1 MIDLLRQ
8 FDLFEGLSDET
19 LRPLAETGR
28 EMELAT
34 GETMV
39 GSTEPVE
46 NFWLLLEGR
55 IEFVRDGIV
64 VSVLEAPSYAGAS
77 PLLTGDP
84 TAPVGR
90 AVTPMRGVRFSGVE
104 FQALMAREFELVRR
118 VARLMRPIFERAAGA
133 ANMQERLAALGQLAA
148 GLAHELNNPAAAA
161 RRSAH
166 ELETTFQTLHN
177 AVDSFVNSGVEREQ
191 AAELVQ
197 LQREAMERAETA
209 VPLDVLTRSDRED
222 ALAEK
227 LEACGLDGY
236 ALAGPLVDACIDGAW
251 LERVVAAAGPGLPAA
266 LAWVVASLES
276 RNLVRELHDSTAR
289 ISELVAAVKE
299 YAYMDRDDVGE
310 VDVHEGLETTLRIL
324 AHRLKE
330 GEVHVERLYDP
341 DLPRVRAHG
350 SQLNQ
355 VWTNLIVNA
364 LDALDGH
371 GTIQLRTCRVDGQ
384 VLVEVVDDGPGI
396 PRELQRRIFEPFFTT
411 KDVGKGTGMGL
422 DITRRIIVE
431 GHHGDLRVDS
441 QPGRTRFQ
449 VRLPLDAAL

>member
-1 MIDLLRQ
+1 MIELLRQ

-19 LRPLAETGR
+19 LRPLAETGD
-28 EMELAT
+28 EVELAT
-34 GETMV
+34 GEPLIGPTD
-39 GSTEPVE
+39 PVA
-46 NFWLLLEGR
+46 NFWLLVEGR
-55 IEFVRDGIV
+55 VEFVRDGVV
-64 VSVLEAPSYAGAS
+64 VSVLEAPTYIGAS

-84 TAPVGR
+84 TGAVGR
-90 AVTPMRGVRFSGVE
+90 AVTPTRGVRFSGTE
-104 FQALMAREFELVRR
+104 FEALMAREFVLVRR

-133 ANMQERLAALGQLAA
+133 ANMQERLAGLGQLAA

-161 RRSAH
+161 RRSAR
-166 ELETTFQTLHN
+166 ELEATFETLHL

-191 AAELVQ
+191 AAELVG
-197 LQREAMERAETA
+197 LQREALERAATA

-222 ALAEK
+222 ALAER

-236 ALAGPLVDACIDGAW
+236 ELAGPLVDACVDRAW
-251 LERVVAAAGPGLPAA
+251 LERAVAAAGPALPAA
-266 LAWVVASLES
+266 LAWVVASLEA

-289 ISELVAAVKE
+289 ISELVGAVKE

-330 GEVHVERLYDP
+330 GEVQVERLYDP
-341 DLPRVRAHG
+341 ELPRVRAHG

-364 LDALDGH
+364 LDALDGR
-371 GTIQLRTCRVDGQ
+371 GTIQIRTCQVDGE

-396 PRELQRRIFEPFFTT
+396 PREVQTRIFEPFFTT

-422 DITRRIIVE
+422 DITRRIVVE

-441 QPGRTRFQ
+441 HPGRTRFQ
-449 VRLPLDAAL
+449 VRLPLDAAH